1 MEPIR
6 PLHEEHVQR
15 FCGMP
20 VCAILKDGTRHMGI
34 LTACHGGRIYL
45 NGGEEHHK
53 RQQQGIGI
61 LGKPAKGKAKKSK
74 ASKPVQEQVMEQ
86 EAHTQA
92 YPYGPGAGPYGPGF
106 YGGRGPYGYGYGAA
120 VGVDLAFLAFLLLL
134 I

>member
-1 MEPIR
+1 M
-6 PLHEEHVQR
+6 HEEHVKR

-34 LTACHGGRIYL
+34 LTACHGGRVYL
-45 NGGEEHHK
+45 NGGEELHK

-74 ASKPVQEQVMEQ
+74 ASKPEKEQVLEQ
-86 EAHTQA
+86 EVHTQA
-92 YPYGPGAGPYGPGF
+92 YPYGPGP
-106 YGGRGPYGYGYGAA
+106 YGGRGPYGYGYGYGYGAA
-120 VGVDLAFLAFLLLL
+120 VGVDLALLAFLLL